1 MVYAFLKK
9 LITASLVIF
18 YRSIVVEGK
27 ENIPRKG
34 PLIIAANH
42 PNTFMDPLLIAAFVK
57 QRVGF
62 LANGGIFRNK
72 ILAAV
77 LNFLHVIPIFR
88 KKDLRPGEASNNAK
102 YFAKTVKYLNGN
114 GTFMIFPEGSSF
126 YEFKL
131 REIKTGTARIA
142 FQFQEENEFE
152 RGLKI
157 MTVALNYSDAIKFR
171 SKVMVTFNEPIE
183 IDAYKDV
190 YEEDPEKAVRE
201 VTAKIEEELAEQLVI
216 ADTPEKEQLL
226 RQIQKIYADYWIGD
240 KRFKA
245 KNKAEMEVRI
255 ALSKAISYFSDHM
268 PREYVQIEKMVNDY
282 FQKAESVRVT
292 QNLISGAYL
301 SKTASLIFLQYSL
314 GLLLGLPFFLLGYIT
329 HFVPVFIS
337 QKFSDIPKDI
347 EYKAPLLMGVAT
359 VLVPIFYFLE
369 ILWFDDMFN
378 TPLYTILFGI
388 SLPICG
394 AFVWIYRT
402 FFIRYKKLRTFL
414 ILQNKDPDFVVNLK
428 KERDTVLSTLDKAR
442 KLYSSKRNIEGN
454 E

>member
-1 MVYAFLKK
+1 M
-9 LITASLVIF
+9 F

-72 ILAAV
+72 ILAAI
-77 LNFLHVIPIFR
+77 LNYLHVIPIFR
-88 KKDLRPGEASNNAK
+88 KKDIKPGEVANNQK
-102 YFAKTVKYLNGN
+102 FFNKTVQYLNGK

-142 FQFQEENEFE
+142 LQFQEENQFKE
-152 RGLKI
+152 GLKI

-171 SKVMVTFNEPIE
+171 SKVMITYNTPIE
-183 IDAYKDV
+183 IDDYKNI
-190 YEEDPEKAVRE
+190 YEEDSEKAVRAI
-201 VTAKIEEELAEQLVI
+201 TSKIEEELAEQLVI
-216 ADTPEKEQLL
+216 ADTPEKETLL
-226 RQIQKIYADYWIGD
+226 RRIQKIYAEYWVDD
-240 KRFKA
+240 KRLKS

-255 ALSKAISYFSDHM
+255 ALSKAIAYFSDHL
-268 PREYVQIEKMVNDY
+268 PKEYQKIE
-282 FQKAESVRVT
+282 QKVDAYYDKSESVRVS
-292 QNLISGAYL
+292 QNLISDAYV
-301 SKTASLIFLQYSL
+301 SSNPAFVFIQYFL
-314 GLLLGLPFFLLGYIT
+314 GLVLGFPFFFIGYIT
-329 HFVPVFIS
+329 HVVPVSISQFIS
-337 QKFSDIPKDI
+337 KIPKDI

-359 VLVPIFYFLE
+359 FLIPLFYFLE
-369 ILWFDDMFN
+369 IYWFDKHFAN
-378 TPLYTILFGI
+378 TLYTMIFGI

-394 AFVWIYRT
+394 AFVWLYRT
-402 FFIRYKKLRTFL
+402 FYIRFKKLKTFL
-414 ILQNKDPDFVVNLK
+414 EIQNIDPDYVKNLRAEREAILATL
-428 KERDTVLSTLDKAR
+428 KEAR
-442 KLYSSKRNIEGN
+442 QLYSEKLKTQIN